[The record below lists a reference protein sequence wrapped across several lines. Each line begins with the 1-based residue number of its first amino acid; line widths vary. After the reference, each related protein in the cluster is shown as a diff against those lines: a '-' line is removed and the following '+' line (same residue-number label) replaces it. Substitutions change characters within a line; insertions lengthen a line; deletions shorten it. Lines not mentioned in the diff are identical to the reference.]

1 MHFLSDIFV
10 KCEECNGSR
19 YNQETL
25 EVKYNNKNISDI
37 LNLSVED
44 TLEFFKAIPNAKL
57 IKSIIYGGLGYISI
71 CRSLLQ
77 YPLAKHK
84 N

>member
-44 TLEFFKAIPNAKL
+44 ALEFF
-57 IKSIIYGGLGYISI
+57 
-71 CRSLLQ
+71 
-77 YPLAKHK
+77 
-84 N
+84 